1 MKKKKNLMRTLEMYN
16 TVLEELI
23 DYSNKI
29 LNGEIIACKR
39 HKQACQRFLNDLENM
54 EHEDY
59 DYYWDEKEAQRIVK
73 WYSYCKHS
81 KGVLEGQPIVLNSW
95 AKFVVCNIEAWK
107 HKDTGYRRFRFAF
120 IQVGRKNAKSQLEA
134 GMSGYEVGAK
144 GYNAAEVYTLGVE
157 RDQAKIVFDEW
168 ELMTSKPL
176 KKKFKFTQK
185 EIRHKKSNSFIKH
198 LSKKAGKTG
207 DGKNPQM
214 AIIDEYHAH
223 PNSDMY
229 DVMKSGMMARTEPL
243 LVIITT
249 AGMDYEETACYYEYL
264 DCCSI
269 LDGTF
274 ENDKY
279 FVMIC
284 ELEKED
290 DPFNEEVW
298 LKANP
303 VLCTYPEGIESM
315 RENAKLAKNTSN
327 EKKRIEFFTKNCNI
341 YVAAGEKRYVDV
353 EYWKACKEDITLE
366 NFRGHDCYIGIDLSK
381 SGDLTSIAFE
391 FPYLDGD
398 VRKYAF
404 FGQSFIPSE
413 VVNEKMITDNVPY
426 ELWSKKGWLI
436 KTEANDGLIVDFW
449 SVLNTIQSIVK
460 EYDLNVI
467 EISYDPHGAAM
478 LVSELERIGYIC
490 VQCGQSCAKLN
501 EATVSFRDLMKVK
514 QIVHDDNKLMTW
526 CVQNAETDTNS
537 FGEIKIS
544 KKSRFKRIDP
554 LASSIFAHNRAMT
567 YWNRENLDVSEFA
580 EEDFLKKLWGR
591 G

>member
-1 MKKKKNLMRTLEMYN
+1 MFS

-23 DYSNKI
+23 FYSNQI
-29 LNGEIIACKR
+29 LNGEILACKR
-39 HKQACQRFLNDLENM
+39 HKQACQRFLDDLRKM
-54 EHEDY
+54 ETYEFDW
-59 DYYWDEKEAQRIVK
+59 YWDEDEAQRIVR
-73 WYSYCKHS
+73 WYRNCKHS
-81 KGVLEGQPIVLNSW
+81 KGAIEGQPIELNSW

-107 HKDTGYRRFRFAF
+107 HKETNYRRFNFAF
-120 IQVGRKNAKSQLEA
+120 IQVARKNQKSQLEA
-134 GMSGYEVGAK
+134 GMAGYEAGAR

-176 KKKFKFTQK
+176 KKRFKFTQK
-185 EIRHKKSNSFIKH
+185 EIRHRKSNSFIKH

-249 AGMDYEETACYYEYL
+249 AGQDYEETACYYEYL

-274 ENDKY
+274 ENENY

-284 ELEKED
+284 ELEKDD
-290 DPFNEEVW
+290 DPFDETKW
-298 LKANP
+298 IKANP
-303 VLCTYPEGIESM
+303 VLCTYKEGIERM
-315 RENAKLAKNTSN
+315 RANAKLAKNTSN

-341 YVAAGEKRYVDV
+341 YVAAGEKRYVDIEV
-353 EYWKACKEDITLE
+353 WKSCRDELNIERKLSLED
-366 NFRGHDCYIGIDLSK
+366 FRGKDCYIGFDLSK

-391 FPYLDGD
+391 FPFLDGEI
-398 VRKYAF
+398 RKYAL
-404 FGQSFIPSE
+404 FGHSFIPSE
-413 VVNEKMITDNVPY
+413 VVKEKMITDNVPY
-426 ELWSKKGWLI
+426 DLWCRRGWLT
-436 KTEANDGLIVDFW
+436 KTEANDGRIIDFW
-449 SVLNTIQSIVK
+449 AVLNRIEETVS

-478 LVSELERIGYIC
+478 LVSELENRGYLC
-490 VQCGQSCAKLN
+490 VEAGQSCARLD
-501 EATVSFRDLMKVK
+501 EATINFRDLMLVK
-514 QIVHDDNKLMTW
+514 QLVHDGNKLLTW
-526 CVQNAETDTNS
+526 SIQNAEVDSNS

-544 KKSRFKRIDP
+544 KKSKFKRIDP
-554 LASSIFAHNRAMT
+554 IASCIFAHNRAMT
-567 YWNRENLDVSEFA
+567 YWNRDDIDVSEFA
-580 EEDFLKKLWGR
+580 DEEFLQKLWGR
-591 G
+591 K